1 MTEITEKYL
10 TLRGANNDIY
20 FFQKRVS
27 EKVADIIGT
36 SFVKISLRTKNLSE
50 AISTRDDLLDAL
62 NELENCD
69 TLEISDNS
77 RRTMDSLGISLLNEN
92 EHKNSQTTNEPDQ
105 GRRKVLIGLTAGVAA
120 AGVAFAATPF
130 VTTWNPSAR
139 AKAIG
144 SAVKVDVS
152 KLLPGEMMTVEWRGR
167 PVFVVNIPEENTNF
181 ITKNLERLAD
191 PDMDDPSQP
200 EYAKNEIRSR
210 KKGIAVLTGV
220 CTHLGCAPKYYP
232 EAKPEDFDS
241 NWQGGFFCPCHGSKF
256 DLVGRVYANVPA
268 PTNLVVPP
276 HFFEKDNLLVIGS
289 DGVS

>member
-36 SFVKISLRTKNLSE
+36 SFVKTSLRTKDLSE
-50 AISTRDDLLDAL
+50 AISSRDDLVEAL
-62 NELENCD
+62 NELENSA
-69 TLEISDNS
+69 TQEISDNS
-77 RRTMDSLGISLLNEN
+77 RSVMDSFGISLLNQN

-105 GRRKVLIGLTAGVAA
+105 GRRKVLIGLTAGFAA

-152 KLLPGEMMTVEWRGR
+152 KMMVGQQIQVSWRKQPILIIRHSSSALSGLAS
-167 PVFVVNIPEENTNF
+167 VTS
-181 ITKNLERLAD
+181 KLAD
-191 PDMDDPSQP
+191 PNSDSIDEPYKNINATRSLST
-200 EYAKNEIRSR
+200 EYS
-210 KKGIAVLTGV
+210 VLSGV
-220 CTHLGCAPKYYP
+220 CTHLGCSPKYYP
-232 EAKPEDFDS
+232 EVEPKPWDS
-241 NWQGGFFCPCHGSKF
+241 SWAGGFFCPCHGSMF
-256 DLVGRVYANVPA
+256 DLVGRVYKGVPA
-268 PTNLVVPP
+268 PTNLTVPP
-276 HFFEKDNLLVIGS
+276 HFFEGSILTIGEEA
-289 DGVS
+289 

>member
-36 SFVKISLRTKNLSE
+36 SFVKTSLRTKDLNE
-50 AISTRDDLLDAL
+50 AISSRDDLVEAL
-62 NELENCD
+62 NELESSA

-77 RRTMDSLGISLLNEN
+77 RSVLNSFGISLLNEN

-105 GRRKVLIGLTAGVAA
+105 GRRKVLIGLTAGFAA
-120 AGVAFAATPF
+120 AGIAFAATPF

-152 KLLPGEMMTVEWRGR
+152 KMMVGQQIQVSWRKQPILIIRHSPSALSGLAS
-167 PVFVVNIPEENTNF
+167 VTS
-181 ITKNLERLAD
+181 KLAD
-191 PDMDDPSQP
+191 PNSDSIDEPYKNINATRSLST
-200 EYAKNEIRSR
+200 EYS
-210 KKGIAVLTGV
+210 VLSGV
-220 CTHLGCAPKYYP
+220 CTHLGCSPKYYP
-232 EAKPEDFDS
+232 EVEPKPWDS
-241 NWQGGFFCPCHGSKF
+241 SWAGGFFCPCHGSMF
-256 DLVGRVYANVPA
+256 DLVGRVYKGVPA
-268 PTNLVVPP
+268 PTNLTVPP
-276 HFFEKDNLLVIGS
+276 HFFEGSILTIGEEA
-289 DGVS
+289 

>member
-36 SFVKISLRTKNLSE
+36 SFVKTSLRTKDLSE
-50 AISTRDDLLDAL
+50 AISSRDDLVEAL
-62 NELENCD
+62 NELENSA
-69 TLEISDNS
+69 TQEISDNS
-77 RRTMDSLGISLLNEN
+77 RSVMDSFGISLLNEN

-105 GRRKVLIGLTAGVAA
+105 GRRKVLIGLTAGFAA

-152 KLLPGEMMTVEWRGR
+152 KMMVGQQIQVSWRKQPILIIRHSPSALSGLAS
-167 PVFVVNIPEENTNF
+167 VTS
-181 ITKNLERLAD
+181 KLAD
-191 PDMDDPSQP
+191 PNSDSIDEPYKNINPTRSLST
-200 EYAKNEIRSR
+200 EYS
-210 KKGIAVLTGV
+210 VLSGV
-220 CTHLGCAPKYYP
+220 CTHLGCSPKYYP
-232 EAKPEDFDS
+232 EVEPKPWDS
-241 NWQGGFFCPCHGSKF
+241 SWAGGFFCPCHGSMF
-256 DLVGRVYANVPA
+256 DLVGRVYKGVPA
-268 PTNLVVPP
+268 PTNLTVPP
-276 HFFEKDNLLVIGS
+276 HFFEGSILTIGEEA
-289 DGVS
+289 

>member
-36 SFVKISLRTKNLSE
+36 SFVKTSLRTKDLSE
-50 AISTRDDLLDAL
+50 AISSRDDLVEAL
-62 NELENCD
+62 NELENSA
-69 TLEISDNS
+69 TQEISDIS
-77 RRTMDSLGISLLNEN
+77 RSVMDSFGISLLNEN

-105 GRRKVLIGLTAGVAA
+105 GRRKVLIGLTAGFAA

-152 KLLPGEMMTVEWRGR
+152 KMMVGQQIQVSWRKQPILIIRHSPSALSGLAS
-167 PVFVVNIPEENTNF
+167 VTS
-181 ITKNLERLAD
+181 KLAD
-191 PDMDDPSQP
+191 PNSDSIDEPYKNINATRSLST
-200 EYAKNEIRSR
+200 EYS
-210 KKGIAVLTGV
+210 VLSGV
-220 CTHLGCAPKYYP
+220 CTHLGCSPKYYP
-232 EAKPEDFDS
+232 EVEPKPWDS
-241 NWQGGFFCPCHGSKF
+241 SWAGGFFCPCHGSMF
-256 DLVGRVYANVPA
+256 DLVGRVYKGVPA
-268 PTNLVVPP
+268 PTNLTVPP
-276 HFFEKDNLLVIGS
+276 HFFEGSILTIGEEA
-289 DGVS
+289 